1 MFNPGYVMVDCT
13 GLDLGDLGTV
23 TGLYAKVKGAVQ
35 SGKPIVLGGIVNGDQ
50 AFTPIVAFGGI
61 ESTTSVFLSF
71 FPITIHISSS
81 DVVTM

>member
-1 MFNPGYVMVDCT
+1 MYNPGYVMVDCT

-50 AFTPIVAFGGI
+50 SFTPIAAFGGV

-71 FPITIHISSS
+71 FPVTIHISSS